1 MVLYISQIN
10 TREYNLN
17 INAFV
22 SNIQFCLFIYKRLKQ
37 SLTSKLKNKRNPK
50 WCYII
55 DISTWQENIHK

>member
-1 MVLYISQIN
+1 MN

-17 INAFV
+17 INACV
-22 SNIQFCLFIYKRLKQ
+22 SNIQFCLFIYKRFKQ

-55 DISTWQENIHK
+55 DTSPSQENVHK